1 VQRLYLQFYATILLV
16 LAVFV
21 AAAALAWQL
30 AEDETPQYLD
40 VAAELT
46 GALLPDT
53 DAPDTDDQKAVDA
66 LHRKLKFDLTLYR
79 RDGSMIAMAGRPP
92 PRFDPYRAR
101 VGWRRGREGS
111 TFTLQLPDGR
121 WLVARQV
128 RERPSPTLWIA
139 GFLALLAV
147 AIAVGAYPVVRR
159 LGSRI
164 ERLKAG
170 VDQLG
175 GGNLGA
181 RVKVE
186 GRDEVAAL
194 AESFNRSAQ
203 RIEELVAAH
212 RLLLANCSHE
222 LRTPLARIGMAVSL
236 LGEQA
241 DPRTRASLKQDIAEL
256 DLLIDEILLS
266 SRLEAVPGLERHEP
280 VDLLAIA
287 AEEAARYDIEAS
299 GESAIVSGDRQLLRR
314 VIRNLLDNAQR
325 YAGDG
330 EVAITVHQE
339 AGRAIL
345 EVRDHGPGVPPD
357 ERERIFE
364 PFYRLPATRET
375 GRGSGLGLALVRE
388 IARRHG
394 GEAVCLAAD
403 GPGSRF
409 RIDLPNGDFP
419 VLERSAD

>member
-1 VQRLYLQFYATILLV
+1 MRRLYLQFYVTILLV

-21 AAAALAWQL
+21 GAAVVVSQL

-46 GALLPDT
+46 GALLPEA
-53 DAPDTDDQKAVDA
+53 DAPEVDDQKAIDA
-66 LHRKLKFDLTLYR
+66 LHRKLRFDLALYR
-79 RDGSMIAMAGRPP
+79 ADGSTLAMAGRPP
-92 PRFDPYRAR
+92 PRFDPRRAR
-101 VGWRRGREGS
+101 IGWRRGRDGS
-111 TFTLQLPDGR
+111 TFTLHLPDGR

-128 RERPSPTLWIA
+128 RERPSATLWIA
-139 GFLALLAV
+139 GFLALLAA
-147 AIAVGAYPVVRR
+147 AIAVGAFPVVRR

-170 VDQLG
+170 VEQLG

-203 RIEELVAAH
+203 RIEELVSAH

-222 LRTPLARIGMAVSL
+222 LRTPLARIGMAASL
-236 LGEQA
+236 LGDKA
-241 DPRTRASLKQDIAEL
+241 DPKTAASLKQDVAEL

-266 SRLEAVPGLERHEP
+266 SRLEAVPGLEHREP

-287 AEEAARYDIEAS
+287 AEEAARFDIEAS
-299 GESAIVSGDRQLLRR
+299 GESVLVAGDRTLLRR
-314 VIRNLLDNAQR
+314 IVRNLLENAQR
-325 YAGDG
+325 YAGAG
-330 EVAITVHQE
+330 PIEISTTHTN
-339 AGRAIL
+339 GRAIL
-345 EVRDHGPGVPPD
+345 DVRDHGPGIPPE

-364 PFYRLPATRET
+364 PFYRMATTRET
-375 GRGSGLGLALVRE
+375 GRGAGLGLALVRE

-394 GEAVCLAAD
+394 GTTVCVAAE
-403 GPGSRF
+403 GRGSLF
-409 RIDLPNGDFP
+409 RIDLPAA
-419 VLERSAD
+419 S

>member
-1 VQRLYLQFYATILLV
+1 MQRLYLQFYVTILLV

-21 AAAALAWQL
+21 GAAALTWQL
-30 AEDETPQYLD
+30 AEEQTPQYLD

-46 GALLPDT
+46 GALLPDS
-53 DAPDTDDQKAVDA
+53 DAPDGDDQKALDV
-66 LHRKLKFDLTLYR
+66 LHRKLRFDLALYR
-79 RDGSMIAMAGRPP
+79 ADGGMIAMAGRPP
-92 PRFDPYRAR
+92 PRFEPSRAR

-139 GFLALLAV
+139 GFLALLAA

-203 RIEELVAAH
+203 RIEELVVAH

-236 LGEQA
+236 LGDQA
-241 DPRTRASLKQDIAEL
+241 DPRTRESLKQDVAEL

-266 SRLEAVPGLERHEP
+266 SRLEAVHGLERQEP
-280 VDLLAIA
+280 VDLLAVA
-287 AEEAARYDIEAS
+287 AEEAARYDIEVS
-299 GESAIVSGDRQLLRR
+299 GESATVSGDRLLLRR

-325 YAGDG
+325 YAGEG
-330 EVAITVHQE
+330 EITISVARVD
-339 AGRAIL
+339 GRAIV

-394 GEAVCLAAD
+394 GEAVCLAAE
-403 GPGSRF
+403 GRGSRF
-409 RIDLPNGDFP
+409 RIDLP
-419 VLERSAD
+419 AA

>member
-1 VQRLYLQFYATILLV
+1 MQRLYLQIYVTILLV
-16 LAVFV
+16 LAIFV
-21 AAAALAWQL
+21 GAAVLTWQL
-30 AEDETPQYLD
+30 VEDQTPQYLD

-46 GALLPDT
+46 GALLPDA
-53 DAPDTDDQKAVDA
+53 DAPEIDDQRAITA
-66 LHRKLKFDLTLYR
+66 LYRKLRFDLALYR
-79 RDGSMIAMAGRPP
+79 PDGSVIASAGRQP

-128 RERPSPTLWIA
+128 RERPSPILWIT
-139 GFLALLAV
+139 GFLLLLAA
-147 AIAVGAYPVVRR
+147 AIAVGAWPVVRR

-194 AESFNRSAQ
+194 AASFNRSAQ

-222 LRTPLARIGMAVSL
+222 LRTPLARIGMAVSM
-236 LGEQA
+236 LGERA
-241 DPRTRASLKQDIAEL
+241 DPKTQASLKQDIAEL

-266 SRLEAVPGLERHEP
+266 SRLEAVSGLERREA
-280 VDLLAIA
+280 VDLLALA
-287 AEEAARYDIEAS
+287 AEEAARYDVEAS
-299 GESAIVSGDRQLLRR
+299 GEPVNVLGDPSLLRR
-314 VIRNLLDNAQR
+314 IVRNLLENAEH

-330 EVAITVHQE
+330 TIDISVARNG
-339 AGRAIL
+339 GRAIL

-364 PFYRLPATRET
+364 PFYRMSSAPET
-375 GRGSGLGLALVRE
+375 GRGAGLGLALVRE

-394 GEAVCLAAD
+394 GDAVCVAAD
-403 GPGSRF
+403 GAGGRF
-409 RIDLPNGDFP
+409 RIDLP
-419 VLERSAD
+419 AA